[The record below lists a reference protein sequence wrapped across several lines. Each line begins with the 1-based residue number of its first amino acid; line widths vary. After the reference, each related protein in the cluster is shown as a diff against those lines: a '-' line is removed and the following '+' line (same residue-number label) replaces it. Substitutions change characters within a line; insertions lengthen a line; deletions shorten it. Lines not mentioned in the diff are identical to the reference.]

1 MMLREIV
8 TAMHFEAGLDLLRES
23 QTKIRQ
29 WGDIMRAHQLNE
41 RERFRVPC
49 EATTA
54 PEVIE
59 DE

>member
-1 MMLREIV
+1 
-8 TAMHFEAGLDLLRES
+8 MHPNGRRGISLDARIYYEPTNSKNAILLV
-23 QTKIRQ
+23 
-29 WGDIMRAHQLNE
+29 DH
-41 RERFRVPC
+41 C